1 MRKSTPKK
9 SRPRQHPLPTTAL
22 AKVDAKGKKN
32 YLQPPCNIPIA
43 EITQGLLT
51 LAGRLNV
58 KTAKVIIN
66 SSLLRR

>member
-1 MRKSTPKK
+1 MAKIQLPKK
-9 SRPRQHPLPTTAL
+9 FVSQYPHKFAQ
-22 AKVDAKGKKN
+22 GKKN
-32 YLQPPCNIPIA
+32 YLQPPGNIPIA

-66 SSLLRR
+66 SSLQRR